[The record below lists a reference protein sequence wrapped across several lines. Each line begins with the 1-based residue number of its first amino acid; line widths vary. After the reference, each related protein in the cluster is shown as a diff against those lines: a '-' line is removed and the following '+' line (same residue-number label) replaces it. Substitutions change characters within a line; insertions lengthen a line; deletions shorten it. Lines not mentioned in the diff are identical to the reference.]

1 MTCNCTCNCNKPS
14 DSVTGAMTISKN
26 GVQFITDREGS
37 RSKMYLDSAGLP
49 TIGVGHLLTQSENN
63 SGKINIAGINVIWR
77 NGLSA
82 NQIAQLL
89 DQDLDRFENAVN
101 KNVLVPLTQNQ
112 FDTLV
117 SFAFNVGASAFAK
130 STLLKR
136 LNAGNYDDVP
146 DQLKRWM
153 FAGGKVINGLI
164 NRRALEADLWA
175 S

>member
-14 DSVTGAMTISKN
+14 GSVSGAMTISKN

-49 TIGVGHLLTQSENN
+49 TIGVGHLLTKSENN

-77 NGLSA
+77 NGLTA

-89 DQDLDRFENAVN
+89 NQDLDVFEDAVN
-101 KNVLVPLTQNQ
+101 KYVKVPLTQSQ

-117 SFAFNVGASAFAK
+117 SFSFNVGVGAFST

-136 LNAGNYDDVP
+136 LNAGEYDDVP
-146 DQLKRWM
+146 DQLERWR
-153 FAGGKVINGLI
+153 FAGGRIIPGLI
-164 NRRALEADLWA
+164 NRRALEGQLWA

>member
-1 MTCNCTCNCNKPS
+1 MTCNCTCNCNKP
-14 DSVTGAMTISKN
+14 DSSASSAMTVSKN
-26 GVQFITDREGS
+26 GVQFITEREGS

-112 FDTLV
+112 FDALV
-117 SFAFNVGASAFAK
+117 SFAFNVGVGAFST

-136 LNAGNYDDVP
+136 LNAGKYDDVP
-146 DQLKRWM
+146 SQLERWK
-153 FAGGKVINGLI
+153 FSAGKPVLV
-164 NRRALEADLWA
+164 NRRAFEVALWA